1 MGRALPVM
9 ALMVGLMGCGWKG
22 PKPLKAWKAVGKS
35 ENIVAMDKAAHMLVA
50 VQTKGVGRTADGRL
64 ELRLELANLGD
75 QDFPVQVQTLFRDAS
90 GVPTGDDTPFEVVV
104 LPGGGST
111 VYETSSLT
119 AAAKTFTVQVRT
131 P

>member
-1 MGRALPVM
+1 M

-22 PKPLKAWKAVGKS
+22 PQPLQAWKAVGES

>member
-9 ALMVGLMGCGWKG
+9 ALLVGLAGCGWKG
-22 PKPLKAWKAVGKS
+22 PQPLQAWKAVGES
-35 ENIVAMDKAAHMLVA
+35 PDIVAMDRAVHMLVA
-50 VQTKGVGRTADGRL
+50 VQTKGVTRTDDGRL
-64 ELRLELANLGD
+64 QVRLELANLGD
-75 QDFPVQVQTLFRDAS
+75 EDFPVQVQTLFRDAQ

-111 VYETSSLT
+111 VYQTSSLT
-119 AAAKTFTVQVRT
+119 AAAKSFTVQVRT